1 MQVEL
6 HGVYT
11 EGNKKYYMDNKKIR
25 ESDTPKPIIED
36 PEIQIKE
43 NLKGNQDLK
52 FLLIPI
58 RKLVVPY

>member
-1 MQVEL
+1 LQVEL

-25 ESDTPKPIIED
+25 QSDTPKPIIED
-36 PEIQIKE
+36 VDIKIKE
-43 NLKGNQDLK
+43 NLKGNYDLT

-58 RKLVVPY
+58 RK